1 MHAFDTSRLHLR
13 PLADRDGALYCS
25 LYTDPEVM
33 RHIAVPMTLEAA
45 QRSFRAA
52 CRLQSPDPQR
62 WIISERDAG
71 GGIGLMGLFADG
83 DTAEIGVM
91 LLPGKQGQGF
101 SAEAI
106 AGMANRVFGTMA
118 SDRSGLQRLWA
129 RHAPAN
135 RPMSKVMQW
144 AGFQRQDG
152 PGTTPAQVRWQLT
165 RDRWQAHRERHDVV
179 AMSRTDQ

>member
-1 MHAFDTSRLHLR
+1 MPAFDTARLHVR
-13 PLADRDGALYCS
+13 PLGEGDEALYCS
-25 LYTDPEVM
+25 LHTDPEVM
-33 RHIAVPMTLEAA
+33 RYIAAPMSLEVA

-52 CRLQSPDPQR
+52 CRLQSPHPQR
-62 WIISERDAG
+62 WVIAERGAG
-71 GGIGLMGLFADG
+71 RGIGLLGLFADG

-129 RHAPAN
+129 RNAPAN

-152 PGTTPAQVRWQLT
+152 PRTTPAQVRWQLT